1 LSGESRILTTCLLA
15 VLNAVGYPVLV
26 PEPRSRDIHSKAF
39 SHILRISG
47 SPQKNVF
54 SGNPKLREPGFA
66 NFYHHVLGSELGTLH
81 LLLYPLLLVYG
92 LRQIGIWV
100 DELYDLVRLARTI
113 DQLSLK

>member
-1 LSGESRILTTCLLA
+1 MQWPIQFWYQNQDPATSTPKPFPGFFAFPALHRRTCSRK
-15 VLNAVGYPVLV
+15 
-26 PEPRSRDIHSKAF
+26 PETSRT
-39 SHILRISG
+39 
-47 SPQKNVF
+47 
-54 SGNPKLREPGFA
+54 GFA
-66 NFYHHVLGSELGTLH
+66 NFCHHVLGSELGTLH